1 MRGIRD
7 PRHLL
12 AQGLAQIREEFG
24 VPADFPAAVDAA
36 AQTAAR
42 RVPSQH
48 ADWLDRPF
56 ATLDPASSTDLDQ
69 AFAFEPSGT
78 DWLLHYAIA
87 DVPWFVR
94 EGDPLDAEA
103 WQRGTTSYLP
113 DGKAS
118 LYPRVLSEGGASLL
132 PGVDRPAI
140 ILSVRIDPEGE
151 ARLDGAVRALIRS
164 QAKLAYETVRDEDLP
179 AGFIEVAQRIAL
191 AEARRGAARVDPP
204 EQELEPDG
212 QGGFALRFRPFLPS
226 ETRNAA
232 LSLAANLAVAKAML
246 EAQTGLFR
254 VMAPP
259 DASAEA
265 GLRASAHALGLEWP
279 EALSLSAFET
289 RLDPAAPAEA
299 AFMMAIR
306 RAGTGA
312 SYQAWAPG
320 LEPWHAAI
328 AAPYAHATAP
338 LRRLADRFVL
348 RTVLALAQ
356 GQPVP
361 PDVIDALPR
370 LPRVMGRAASR
381 DSRIERAVIDLAE
394 AVMLERFEG
403 CAFTATVMDMRD
415 GRARLQLQ
423 DMPVIANADLP
434 SAVPGQTLRV
444 TLVRADP
451 GRRELQFTGGA

>member
-12 AQGLAQIREEFG
+12 AQGLAHIREEFS
-24 VPADFPAAVDAA
+24 VPEGFAPAVQSAAEDAA
-36 AQTAAR
+36 RQ
-42 RVPSQH
+42 VPTQH
-48 ADWLDRPF
+48 ADWLDHRF

-69 AFAFEPSGT
+69 AFALEPSGSE
-78 DWLLHYAIA
+78 WLLHYAIA
-87 DVPWFVR
+87 DVPWFVQD
-94 EGDPLDAEA
+94 GDILDVEA

-118 LYPRVLSEGGASLL
+118 LYPSVLSEGGASLL

-140 ILSVRIDPEGE
+140 ILSVRIDPEGD
-151 ARLDGAVRALIRS
+151 ARLDGVVRALIRS

-179 AGFIEVAQRIAL
+179 AGFIEVARRIAQ

-259 DASAEA
+259 EAAAEA
-265 GLRASAHALGLEWP
+265 GLRASAAGLGLDWP
-279 EALSLSAFET
+279 ATVSLSEFEK
-289 RLDPAAPAEA
+289 RLDPAVPAEA
-299 AFMMAIR
+299 AFMMAVR

-320 LEPWHAAI
+320 LKPWHAAI

-338 LRRLADRFVL
+338 LRRLADRYVL
-348 RTVLALAQ
+348 QTVLALAQ
-356 GQPVP
+356 GLPVP
-361 PDVIDALPR
+361 PDVTEALPR

-381 DSRIERAVIDLAE
+381 DSRIDRAVIDLAE

-403 CAFTATVMDMRD
+403 CTFAATVMDMRD
-415 GRARLQLQ
+415 GRARLQLA
-423 DMPVIANADLP
+423 DMPVIATADLP
-434 SAVPGQTLRV
+434 HAVPGETLRV

-451 GRRELQFTGGA
+451 DRRELIFTASP